1 MTGFSSELSGSLIFN
16 SASVAAALQPFNGG
30 INISGSELYINE
42 VGLNTR
48 LTAVES
54 GFEGSAS
61 LLPLNQHSSSLNFFT
76 ASLNLYTG
84 SVNIALGA
92 INTFTQ
98 SSNIRIA
105 SLESADDAYLT
116 LSSLPTG
123 TVSSSNQISTL
134 GYITS
139 ASAAS
144 AGFGT
149 GVTPAGTISS
159 SVQLTTLGF
168 ITGSDTAISS
178 SFASTASFISDS
190 FLSESIARQGFGS
203 GGGGGDV
210 TALNTFT
217 GSYFTDSGSFAS
229 RINSLAVGGTPAGT
243 VSSSLQVSQSA
254 AASGFGTNFDGNRIV
269 SSENFPGLVTA
280 SFNASTSGSVQDFLN
295 AMFFPNTAPIFTS
308 AANQDAIEFA
318 TSGSTL
324 LTITATDPEGQ
335 ALTFSLSSGY
345 SDGYIVISPSGLVTL
360 NVSPTEAS
368 FNTVDRGDGELAHP
382 VDIVIT
388 DTFGTQT
395 TKTFYF
401 KVAINTAPVFRQTSI
416 GGTVITSFTA
426 NRNENASA
434 GEVGKIYF
442 TDAEG
447 DSITIQSGSVHEH
460 FSIVKYPTYV
470 QVNQLTASL
479 DYESKTSYTMSISAS
494 DEHYLSGV
502 DTDAITPLLI
512 TVNVTDNIKPVV
524 NDQVLGSINENSS
537 NGTVIGS
544 IAASDNESDTI
555 TFRNFTLSSLELDNA
570 AVSQGTYAG
579 SSQLTDPHENPFQMA
594 SNGQVTRKSGVYI
607 NSDLINEYIYS
618 VEVVDSFNVASD
630 TGLITINIDDDT
642 QATLTDNWSAGPYII
657 ESAIA
662 GNSIVTTSGGSTQA
676 DYGAN
681 QSGTFASSNAAIS
694 VNSSNGKL
702 TTTSNISGSALSAGD
717 TVNSTITF
725 TNTFGTTTTDNLTVN
740 VTANAAPS
748 AVFTD
753 QTAIFNSNQA
763 TNTSNLVS
771 VSIND
776 TESNTPYQL
785 TIGGTDAAK
794 LTAVAGG
801 ASGTSWELRA
811 SEDLTAGTY
820 NYTVTITDNFNES
833 TTYSGRSITIAAA
846 DTGAMGVNGS
856 FYIIESAITNDLVTN
871 NSNGRTGTQGAVT
884 VSYSPNYGGQSVAS
898 FASSNSLIG
907 INSTGQLSVG
917 ASNIS
922 GSGNIHGGSPIT
934 SNITFQDQYGNSGT
948 AGISI
953 TVSENQ
959 PPDIIFTDTS
969 ANLNSNLARTGNT
982 LTTLTF
988 TDVESNTIQYDDFVG
1003 VESAGLNFVKSGTSY
1018 LVQPTGSLAAG
1029 SYTIS
1034 GSITDNHGFST
1045 NTEAHNITI
1054 ASADTGTLNGDTSVY
1069 VIESAVTGDVFRD
1082 ATGFNNGYTGQVGVS
1097 YSPSYGT
1104 PAVQSYTSSNAA
1116 IVIDSSGN
1124 LTLGVNLSGSVTQSG
1139 DSFNSTITF
1148 RDQFD
1153 NIGSGTVTAT
1163 VFGNQSPS
1171 ANFTAVGGLETDTAT
1186 SGSDVG
1192 SLTVSDTETDT
1203 PFIVTLGGTHGS
1215 LFDIVG
1221 NSSPYEI
1228 QPKAALAAGT
1238 FSIDITVLDNY
1249 AETVTLSNES
1259 ITVAQSSDYGKV
1271 YVYISTY
1278 GSDAGFGGNYLAVM
1292 GAASVNSDV
1301 PPEVTSYTGNTSSP
1315 FYRIKSGDIGASSIT
1330 LAGSTAATLLI
1341 TGSGSDLDSVL
1352 SGFGTI
1358 SANTTGQVL
1367 VMYPSG
1373 SDMTVPT
1380 SIQESFNS
1388 VAGGAVPALDVDG
1401 NGFGIESGIIHSVTL
1416 DTAHLGY
1423 TEWFIFGRKSRNS
1436 VASGMKVR
1444 LVAANGSLPS

>member
-1 MTGFSSELSGSLIFN
+1 MTIFSSELSGSLIFN
-16 SASVAAALQPFNGG
+16 SASIAAAVQPFNGG

-42 VGLNTR
+42 IGLDTRIGAIEAGAVG
-48 LTAVES
+48 S
-54 GFEGSAS
+54 SS
-61 LLPLNQHSSSLNFFT
+61 LLPLNQHS
-76 ASLNLYTG
+76 ASLNLFTSSLNTYTG
-84 SVNIALGA
+84 SVDVALAA

-98 SSNIRIA
+98 SSNIRLA
-105 SLESADDAYLT
+105 SLESPSAAYLT
-116 LSSLPTG
+116 LSTLPTG
-123 TVSSSNQISTL
+123 TVSSSIQIDTL
-134 GYITS
+134 GFITS

-144 AGFGT
+144 AGFGSGT
-149 GVTPAGTISS
+149 TPSGTISS
-159 SVQLTTLGF
+159 SLQLTTLGF
-168 ITGSDTAISS
+168 ITGSDIAISS

-229 RINSLAVGGTPAGT
+229 RIASLASSGTPEGT

-269 SSENFPGLVTA
+269 SSENFPGLVTS
-280 SFNASTSGSVQDFLN
+280 SFNANTSGSVQDFLN
-295 AMFFPNTAPIFTS
+295 AVFFPNSAPSFTS
-308 AANQDAIEFA
+308 AANQEVTEFA
-318 TSGSTL
+318 TSGSTV
-324 LTITATDPEGQ
+324 LTLTASDPEGQ
-335 ALTFSLSSGY
+335 SLTFALATGY
-345 SDGYIVISPSGLVTL
+345 TDGYIVVSSTGVITL
-360 NVSPTEAS
+360 NVSPTEAL

-382 VDIVIT
+382 VDVVIT

-401 KVAINTAPVFRQTSI
+401 KAAINTAPVFRQTSTS
-416 GGTVITSFTA
+416 GTVITSFTA

-434 GEVGKIYF
+434 GVVGNIYF
-442 TDAEG
+442 TDAES
-447 DSITIQSGSVHEH
+447 DSITINSSSVHEH
-460 FSIVKYPTYV
+460 FNIVKYPTYV
-470 QVNQLTASL
+470 QINQLTASL
-479 DYESKTSYTMSISAS
+479 DYENITSYTMSISAS
-494 DEHYLSGV
+494 DEHYGSGV

-630 TGLITINIDDDT
+630 TGSITINIDDDT

-657 ESAIA
+657 ESATA
-662 GNSIVTTSGGSTQA
+662 GNSIVTISGGSTQA

-702 TTTSNISGSALSAGD
+702 TTTSNISGSALSASD
-717 TVNSTITF
+717 TINSTITF
-725 TNTFGTTTTDNLTVN
+725 TNTFGTTTSDNLTVN
-740 VTANAAPS
+740 VTANAAPT
-748 AVFTD
+748 AVFTN

-763 TNTSNLVS
+763 TDTSNLVS
-771 VSIND
+771 VSVND
-776 TESNTPYQL
+776 TESNSPYQL

-794 LTAVAGG
+794 LTA
-801 ASGTSWELRA
+801 ASLNEAGTSWELRA

-820 NYTVTITDNFNES
+820 TYTVTITDNFNKS
-833 TTYSGRSITIAAA
+833 TTYSGRTITIAAA
-846 DTGAMGVNGS
+846 DTGSMSVNGS
-856 FYIIESAITNDLVTN
+856 FYIIESATSGDVIRLS
-871 NSNGRTGTQGAVT
+871 SNGRTGTQGAVT
-884 VSYSPNYGGQSVAS
+884 VSYTPNYGSQAVSS
-898 FASSNSLIG
+898 FTSSNSLIG
-907 INSTGQLSVG
+907 INSTGELTVG
-917 ASNIS
+917 ADNIS

-934 SNITFQDQYGNSGT
+934 SDITFQDQYGNSGT
-948 AGISI
+948 TGISI

-959 PPDIIFTDTS
+959 PPDITFTDTT
-969 ANLNSNLARTGNT
+969 ANLNTNLARTGNT

-988 TDVESNTIQYDDFVG
+988 SDVESNAIQYDDFVG
-1003 VESAGLNFVKSGTSY
+1003 VESAGLNFVRSGTTY

-1034 GSITDNHGFST
+1034 GSIADNHGFST
-1045 NTEAHNITI
+1045 NTEAHTFTI

-1069 VIESAVTGDVFRD
+1069 IIESAVSGNVYRD
-1082 ATGFNNGYTGQVGVS
+1082 ATGYNNGNTGQVGVT
-1097 YSPSYGT
+1097 YSTSYGT
-1104 PAVQSYTSSNAA
+1104 PTVQSYTSSNAS
-1116 IVIDSSGN
+1116 IVIDNSGN
-1124 LTLGVNLSGSVTQSG
+1124 LTLGVHLSGSVTQSG

-1228 QPKAALAAGT
+1228 QPKAGLAAGT
-1238 FSIDITVLDNY
+1238 FSIDITIIDNY

-1278 GSDAGFGGNYLAVM
+1278 GSDAGFGSNYLAVM

-1315 FYRIKSGDIGASSIT
+1315 YYRIKSGDIGNASIS
-1330 LAGSTAATLLI
+1330 LAGGSAATLLI

-1352 SGFGTI
+1352 NGFGTI

-1367 VMYPSG
+1367 VMFPSG
-1373 SDMTVPT
+1373 SDMTVPS

-1401 NGFGIESGIIHSVTL
+1401 NGFGIESGIIHSITL

-1423 TEWFIFGRKSRNS
+1423 SEWFIFGRKSRNS

-1444 LVAANGSLPS
+1444 LVAANGSLPT